1 MNLLLNSLYLQLII
15 LTPFNNVEKLQ
26 QPKQVLQ
33 FFRHF
38 LQIGGRL

>member
-15 LTPFNNVEKLQ
+15 LAPFNNVEKLQ
-26 QPKQVLQ
+26 HPKRVLQ

-38 LQIGGRL
+38 LQTEGRQ

>member
-15 LTPFNNVEKLQ
+15 WVLFNNVEKLQ

-38 LQIGGRL
+38 PQIEGRQ